1 MMTRRMLQFST
12 SVGVMIVL
20 AALTM
25 LIRGTPSA
33 AEGNAQDTCTL
44 KTIKGTYLFQA
55 QGAVLSEGEV
65 RPYAE
70 AGTWTLDG
78 KGNATGVFSAGI
90 DGVAIATQEAFT
102 ATYQLESGCVFTA
115 FAPVGTEVFVF
126 HLYTTPAGKT
136 MTYFS
141 PGFSGTQVRQ

>member
-1 MMTRRMLQFST
+1 MKRDLLML
-12 SVGVMIVL
+12 IVL
-20 AALTM
+20 VALAVLM
-25 LIRGTPSA
+25 RGTPSA
-33 AEGNAQDTCTL
+33 ADGNAGETCTL

-55 QGAVLSEGEV
+55 QGAVVSNGQV
-65 RPYAE
+65 QTYAE

-90 DGVAIATQEAFT
+90 DGVSIANQEAFT

-115 FAPVGTEVFVF
+115 LAPVGSEVFTF
-126 HLYTTPAGKT
+126 HLYTTPSGKT

>member
-1 MMTRRMLQFST
+1 MTRQML
-12 SVGVMIVL
+12 MLIVL
-20 AALTM
+20 AALTV
-25 LIRGTPSA
+25 LIRGTLSA
-33 AEGNAQDTCTL
+33 EEDNAGDKCTL

-90 DGVAIATQEAFT
+90 GGVSIANQEAFT

-126 HLYTTPAGKT
+126 HLYTTPEGRT

-141 PGFSGTQVRQ
+141 PGFSGTMFKR

>member
-1 MMTRRMLQFST
+1 MKRNIL
-12 SVGVMIVL
+12 
-20 AALTM
+20 M
-25 LIRGTPSA
+25 LITLAVLTVLMRATPSGA
-33 AEGNAQDTCTL
+33 GSNGQDTCTL
-44 KTIKGTYLFQA
+44 NTIKGTYLFQA
-55 QGAVLSEGEV
+55 QGAVLSDGEV

-78 KGNATGVFSAGI
+78 KGNAVGVFSAGI
-90 DGVAIATQEAFT
+90 DGVSIANQEAFT

-115 FAPVGTEVFVF
+115 FAPVGTEVFTF
-126 HLYTTPAGKT
+126 HLYTTPSGKT